1 MARINTLTKSN
12 RGKEIKCPKCGKVI
26 TAGMKYLKA
35 TPYHRADIIRCI
47 SCGLKSWETS
57 GSDYVQT
64 IGSICDEWRDSGVYD
79 GRAEEIA
86 EELEELKDSQQESLD
101 NMPENLQY
109 GSTGEMLQERST
121 GEMLQERI
129 DELDGV
135 IDELNEISWDDYES
149 DAEDEVKG
157 EVGDWNES
165 DDEISSEE
173 EWKEAFEEKKT
184 SYIEEQYGDAI
195 AFEEKKTS
203 YIKEQYGDAIDE
215 ALGNLSY

>member
-12 RGKEIKCPKCGKVI
+12 RGKEIKCSKCGKVI

-57 GSDYVQT
+57 GSEYVQT
-64 IGSICDEWRDSGVYD
+64 IGSICDDWRDSGIYD

-109 GSTGEMLQERST
+109 GSTGEMLQER
-121 GEMLQERI
+121 I

-135 IDELNEISWDDYES
+135 IDELNEISWSDYEE

-165 DDEISSEE
+165 DDEIRAVAREQFSSEE

-184 SYIEEQYGDAI
+184 SYIEEQYA
-195 AFEEKKTS
+195 
-203 YIKEQYGDAIDE
+203 DAIDE

>member
-12 RGKEIKCPKCGKVI
+12 RGKEIKCSKCGKAI

-64 IGSICDEWRDSGVYD
+64 IGSICDDWRNSGVYD

-86 EELEELKDSQQESLD
+86 EELEELKDTQQESLD

-109 GSTGEMLQERST
+109 GSTGEMLQER
-121 GEMLQERI
+121 I

-135 IDELNEISWDDYES
+135 IDELNQISWDDF
-149 DAEDEVKG
+149 EDEAEEAVK
-157 EVGDWNES
+157 EEIGDW
-165 DDEISSEE
+165 DDEDDTTARENYETKE
-173 EWKEAFEEKKT
+173 EWEEALESKKT
-184 SYIEEQYGDAI
+184 DAIEERYA
-195 AFEEKKTS
+195 
-203 YIKEQYGDAIDE
+203 DAIDD